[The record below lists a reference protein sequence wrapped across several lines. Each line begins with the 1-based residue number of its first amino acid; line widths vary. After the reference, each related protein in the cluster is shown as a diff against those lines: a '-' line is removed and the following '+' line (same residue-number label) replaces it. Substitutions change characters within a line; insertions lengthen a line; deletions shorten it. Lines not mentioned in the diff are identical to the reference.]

1 MKLSEILKDVNVP
14 KSQFNKFGN
23 FHYST
28 RDDMLSVIKPLL
40 SANGLRLNETEEV
53 VCIGTRYYIKSTAS
67 IFENGEVIAQ
77 SVGFAREPETK
88 KGMDESQLTGTAT
101 TYARKT
107 ALCGLFSIT
116 GDEQDPDQMNNKE
129 NKKEELN
136 PKHPK
141 WKGAQEALINGQCTI
156 EQIKSKYELSDTNTT
171 LLCLESEQV
180 QAAK

>member
-1 MKLSEILKDVNVP
+1 MKLSEILKNVTVP
-14 KSQFNKFGN
+14 KSQFNKFGK

-53 VCIGTRYYIKSTAS
+53 VCIGNRYYIKSTAS

-116 GDEQDPDQMNNKE
+116 GDEQDPDQMNSKDS
-129 NKKEELN
+129 KEELN
-136 PKHPK
+136 PKNSK
-141 WKGAQEALINGQCTI
+141 WNSAKEALINGQCTI

-171 LLCLESEQV
+171 LLCSELEQV
-180 QAAK
+180 DAAR